1 MEAIQRLKTVYK
13 MFQFAVVDVDSL
25 AVKVTAVPAMEYRT
39 LNSKAFISYNHKYD
53 FEAFKKFMD
62 KFA

>member
-1 MEAIQRLKTVYK
+1 